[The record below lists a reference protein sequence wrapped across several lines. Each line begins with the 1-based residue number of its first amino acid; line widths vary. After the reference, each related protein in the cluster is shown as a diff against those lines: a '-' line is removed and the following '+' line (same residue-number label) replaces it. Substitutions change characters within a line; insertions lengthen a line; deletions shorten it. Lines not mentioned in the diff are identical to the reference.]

1 MLGESMLAVGTKG
14 HTAIFLRNRIIE
26 AYDLPIDHHAVYNH
40 VKAALEAGVESGKFV
55 LSRNTHSGT
64 ISKAKYRLA
73 LSFRTELLEAGH
85 TIATHEEETEPSE
98 SESVG
103 TQVNTSTSSTPKRGK

>member
-1 MLGESMLAVGTKG
+1 MLAVGTKG
-14 HTAIFLRNRIIE
+14 HTAIFLRNRIVE
-26 AYDLPIDHHAVYNH
+26 AYDLPIDHHAVYNR

-55 LSRNTHSGT
+55 LSRNTRSGKT
-64 ISKAKYRLA
+64 SKAKYRLA

-85 TIATHEEETEPSE
+85 KIAAHEEETEPSESESE

-103 TQVNTSTSSTPKRGK
+103 TQVNTSTPSTPKRGK